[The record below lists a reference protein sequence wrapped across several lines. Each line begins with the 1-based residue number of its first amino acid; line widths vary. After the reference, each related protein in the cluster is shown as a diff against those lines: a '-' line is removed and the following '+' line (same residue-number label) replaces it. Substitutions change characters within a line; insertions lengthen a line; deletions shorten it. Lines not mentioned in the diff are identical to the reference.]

1 MGNYCFCDRCPT
13 SHHRNTVIIL
23 IVITKIS
30 QNMIA
35 AGKREIELELF
46 LRMRKKS
53 LVWVTKQGEKIPLA
67 NLSNSHLVN
76 IYNMLNRLEELQ
88 EEQDEIMDHLG
99 DMDPLEYYD

>member
-1 MGNYCFCDRCPT
+1 
-13 SHHRNTVIIL
+13 
-23 IVITKIS
+23 
-30 QNMIA
+30 MIA

-67 NLSNSHLVN
+67 DLSNSHLIN

-88 EEQDEIMDHLG
+88 EERDEIMDHLG
-99 DMDPLEYYD
+99 DMNPLDYYD

>member
-1 MGNYCFCDRCPT
+1 
-13 SHHRNTVIIL
+13 
-23 IVITKIS
+23 
-30 QNMIA
+30 MIK

-53 LVWVTKQGEKIPLA
+53 LVWETKQEEHIPLA
-67 NLSNSHLVN
+67 DLSNSHLVN

>member
-1 MGNYCFCDRCPT
+1 
-13 SHHRNTVIIL
+13 
-23 IVITKIS
+23 
-30 QNMIA
+30 MIA
-35 AGKREIELELF
+35 AGKKEIELELF
-46 LRMRKKS
+46 FRMRKKS

-67 NLSNSHLVN
+67 DLSNSHLVN

>member
-1 MGNYCFCDRCPT
+1 MGSYYFCNRCPT
-13 SHHRNTVIIL
+13 SHNRNTVIIL
-23 IVITKIS
+23 IVITRTS

-35 AGKREIELELF
+35 AGKKEIELELF

-67 NLSNSHLVN
+67 DLSNSHLVN